1 MDSIN
6 YYSII
11 RSIGARKSLGQ
22 HFLVNKEIAI
32 MESEYAR
39 DLNVV
44 ELGPGLGIL
53 TRELC
58 NTAKKVIAI
67 EKDTRLFEILKN
79 GVESEKLTIINDDF
93 FSVDDKTL
101 KKIDIMVS
109 NIPYNLSSKVIY
121 WLGNKNIPAV
131 ICVQKEFASHML
143 AQPGT
148 HDYSKLSIVSS
159 LRFKVHHIKD
169 IAAGNFFPL
178 PRVDS
183 SLIYVAP
190 RSGSIDEKTLL
201 VITNIMNHKKK
212 RLKNAIIDS
221 AKGLEISKERA
232 RKISEEFPDADLR
245 PFQMEPEKILMIAE
259 KISLLVL
266 E

>member
-1 MDSIN
+1 MDGIN

-11 RSIGARKSLGQ
+11 RSVGARKSLGQ
-22 HFLVNKEIAI
+22 HFLVNREIAV

-39 DLNVV
+39 GLNVV

-67 EKDTRLFEILKN
+67 EKDARLFEILKN
-79 GVESEKLTIINDDF
+79 EIESEKLTLINADF
-93 FSVDDKTL
+93 FSIDDKIL
-101 KKIDIMVS
+101 KKTDILVS
-109 NIPYNLSSKVIY
+109 NIPYNLSSRVIY
-121 WLGNKNIPAV
+121 WLGNKNTPAV

-178 PRVDS
+178 PRIDS
-183 SLIYVAP
+183 TLIYIAP
-190 RSGSIDEKTLL
+190 RSGSIDERTLS
-201 VITNIMNHKKK
+201 VITQIMNHKKK

-221 AKGLEISKERA
+221 AAGLGISKERA
-232 RKISEEFPDADLR
+232 RKISDVFAEADLR
-245 PFQMEPEKILMIAE
+245 PFQLEPEQILMIAE
-259 KISLLVL
+259 RVSLLL
-266 E
+266 SE